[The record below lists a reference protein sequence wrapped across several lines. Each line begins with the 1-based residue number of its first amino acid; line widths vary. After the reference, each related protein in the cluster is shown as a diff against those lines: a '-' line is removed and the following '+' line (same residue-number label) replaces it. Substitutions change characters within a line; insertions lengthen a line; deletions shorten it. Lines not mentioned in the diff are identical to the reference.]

1 MSLGPGQFLR
11 YLPAIYNRQNDPFM
25 GQFVSIFQKILTG
38 LDDSQLSGRKGIQQL
53 LAAEVVG
60 NLFYPRFSFLFPDD
74 HTTFIPPI
82 SGAPAAVRTALLTEF
97 NSYIAVPVVTAPVNA
112 ATNPAPP
119 PPDALSAFQDW
130 LNRFLAWL
138 GAMVDLTVEES
149 WDIDKRRAV
158 IARIMA
164 LYRLRGTPQGLGFL
178 LNLLL
183 DFPLTVTYLTVDHDG
198 STVTHSG
205 QVTVTVFNPQPP
217 GVTVTDTVIPGTTF
231 MVQDTATQVMP
242 LVSGYAPWR
251 IDVTVVLPTAT
262 DQAFVLTAQTIQTV
276 LALIGKLRVLLD
288 AAKPAGTFYRLTVH
302 PGIKLNDQAPPLLGQ
317 NTLLG
322 S

>member
-60 NLFYPRFSFLFPDD
+60 NLFYPRFSFLFPGDQ
-74 HTTFIPPI
+74 TTFIPPI
-82 SGAPAAVRTALLTEF
+82 SGATAAVRTALLTEF
-97 NSYIAVPVVTAPVNA
+97 NSYIDVPVVTAPVNA
-112 ATNPAPP
+112 ATSPAPP

-130 LNRFLAWL
+130 LNQFLAWL
-138 GAMVDLTVEES
+138 GAMVDLTVEET
-149 WDIDKRRAV
+149 WDIDKRRTV

-183 DFPLTVTYLTVDHDG
+183 DLPLTVTYVTVDHDG
-198 STVTHSG
+198 GTVTHTG
-205 QVTVTVFNPQPP
+205 RVTVTVLNPQPP
-217 GVTVTDTVIPGTTF
+217 GVSVTDTVIPGTTF

-251 IDVTVVLPTAT
+251 FDVTVVLPTAA
-262 DQAFVLTAQTIQTV
+262 DPAFVLTAQAIQTV
-276 LALIGKLRVLLD
+276 QVLIGKLRLLLD
-288 AAKPAGTFYRLTVH
+288 EAKPAGTFYRLTVH
-302 PGIKLNDQAPPLLGQ
+302 PGIELNDQAPPLLGQ